1 MVQDLRGGRVSSTA
15 KVPAASKPADIR
27 RLESDISAELG
38 ALVTIDHSAKGSGK
52 IVIRYAS
59 LDELDGVLGHI
70 RKGR

>member
-1 MVQDLRGGRVSSTA
+1 VKHPDIKRLE
-15 KVPAASKPADIR
+15 ADIS
-27 RLESDISAELG
+27 EELG
-38 ALVTIDHSAKGSGK
+38 ALVTIDHGAKGNGK